1 MSDLWMWDLNHSKV
15 YADWLNIFRTRLV
28 TYLQQKY
35 FWRHT
40 HNSLFSTTIDAYYKD
55 MVFPCGECLHATI
68 KDTAQCITCLPI
80 KSKNITNIK
89 CALGFC
95 DEYLEY
101 NICDE

>member
-1 MSDLWMWDLNHSKV
+1 
-15 YADWLNIFRTRLV
+15 
-28 TYLQQKY
+28 
-35 FWRHT
+35 
-40 HNSLFSTTIDAYYKD
+40 
-55 MVFPCGECLHATI
+55 MVLPCGECLHATI